1 MKMTQLTFQNTKGQG
16 KSDISLIMGD
26 HFQNVTTFGVAVQAL
41 ILARTKKEIVTATLI
56 ASMS

>member
-41 ILARTKKEIVTATLI
+41 IHARTKKEIVTPTLI
-56 ASMS
+56 A